1 MMDNFLDRQ
10 ISLIGKENNE
20 KIVGAKIALFGVGG
34 VGSYV
39 LEMFLRNGIRNI
51 LLCDFDIVD
60 ETNINRQLVAY
71 NDTIGKKKV
80 EVAKK
85 RAKRINEKV
94 EMITY
99 DEKVSEDNI
108 YDMLKDFNPDY
119 IIDCI
124 DDVDAKIT
132 IMKYAYENN
141 IKCISSMG
149 AGNRTRVDMIEVTDI
164 FKTTYCPLAKKIRKI
179 LKKEN
184 IKKQLVVY
192 SKEQPKISKKVTSIA
207 EVPAVFGINIAAY
220 VFNDILSNNL

>member
-1 MMDNFLDRQ
+1 MDNFLDRQ

-20 KIVGAKIALFGVGG
+20 KIVGAKIVLFGVGG

-39 LEMFLRNGIRNI
+39 LEMFLRNGIKNI
-51 LLCDFDIVD
+51 LLCDFDTVD

-80 EVAKK
+80 DVAKK
-85 RAKRINEKV
+85 RAKSINEKV

-192 SKEQPKISKKVTSIA
+192 SKEQPKISKKITSIA

>member
-1 MMDNFLDRQ
+1 MDNFLDRQ

-20 KIVGAKIALFGVGG
+20 KIIGTKIALFGVGG

-51 LLCDFDIVD
+51 LLCDFDKVD

-80 EVAKK
+80 DVAKK
-85 RAKRINEKV
+85 RAKSINEKV

-99 DEKVSEDNI
+99 DKKVSEDNI
-108 YDMLKDFNPDY
+108 YDMLKHFNPDY

-192 SKEQPKISKKVTSIA
+192 SKEQPKISKKITSIA

>member
-1 MMDNFLDRQ
+1 MDNFLDRQ

-20 KIVGAKIALFGVGG
+20 KIVETKIALFGVGG

-51 LLCDFDIVD
+51 LLCDFDTVD

-71 NDTIGKKKV
+71 SDTIGKKKV
-80 EVAKK
+80 DVTKN

-108 YDMLKDFNPDY
+108 YDMLNDFNPDY

>member
-1 MMDNFLDRQ
+1 MDNFLDRQ

-20 KIVGAKIALFGVGG
+20 KIIGTKIALFGVGG

-51 LLCDFDIVD
+51 LLCDFDTVD

-80 EVAKK
+80 DVAKK

-108 YDMLKDFNPDY
+108 YDMLKYFNPDY

-192 SKEQPKISKKVTSIA
+192 SKEQPKISKKITSIA

>member
-1 MMDNFLDRQ
+1 MDNFLDRQ

-20 KIVGAKIALFGVGG
+20 KIVGAKIVLFGVGG

-39 LEMFLRNGIRNI
+39 LEMFLRNGIKNI
-51 LLCDFDIVD
+51 LLCDFDTVD

-71 NDTIGKKKV
+71 NDTIGEKKV
-80 EVAKK
+80 DVAKK
-85 RAKRINEKV
+85 RAKSINEKV

>member
-1 MMDNFLDRQ
+1 MDNFLDRQ
-10 ISLIGKENNE
+10 ISLIGKDNNE
-20 KIVGAKIALFGVGG
+20 KIIGAKIALFGVGG

-51 LLCDFDIVD
+51 LLCDFDTVD

-85 RAKRINEKV
+85 RAKSINEKV

-207 EVPAVFGINIAAY
+207 EVPAVFGINISAY

>member
-1 MMDNFLDRQ
+1 MDNFLDRQ

-51 LLCDFDIVD
+51 LLCDFDTVD

-85 RAKRINEKV
+85 RAKKINEKV

-99 DEKVSEDNI
+99 DKKVSEDNI

-192 SKEQPKISKKVTSIA
+192 SKEQPKISKKITSIA

>member
-1 MMDNFLDRQ
+1 MDNFLDRQ

-80 EVAKK
+80 DVAKK

-108 YDMLKDFNPDY
+108 YDMLNDFNPDY

-164 FKTTYCPLAKKIRKI
+164 FNTTYCPLAKKIRKI

>member
-1 MMDNFLDRQ
+1 MDNFLDRQ

-20 KIVGAKIALFGVGG
+20 KIVGAKIVLFGVGG

-39 LEMFLRNGIRNI
+39 LEMFLRNGIKNI
-51 LLCDFDIVD
+51 LLCDFDTVD

-80 EVAKK
+80 DVAKK
-85 RAKRINEKV
+85 RAKSINEKV

-99 DEKVSEDNI
+99 DKKVSEDNI

>member
-1 MMDNFLDRQ
+1 MTSDN
-10 ISLIGKENNE
+10 
-20 KIVGAKIALFGVGG
+20 KIRPVWH
-34 VGSYV
+34 Y
-39 LEMFLRNGIRNI
+39 
-51 LLCDFDIVD
+51 
-60 ETNINRQLVAY
+60 
-71 NDTIGKKKV
+71 DTIGKKKV
-80 EVAKK
+80 DVAKK
-85 RAKRINEKV
+85 RAKSINEKV

-99 DEKVSEDNI
+99 DKKVSEDNI

-192 SKEQPKISKKVTSIA
+192 SKEQPKISKKITSIA

>member
-1 MMDNFLDRQ
+1 MDNFLDRQ

-51 LLCDFDIVD
+51 LLCDFDTVD
-60 ETNINRQLVAY
+60 ETNINRQLIAY

-80 EVAKK
+80 DVAKK
-85 RAKRINEKV
+85 RAKSINEKV

-149 AGNRTRVDMIEVTDI
+149 AGNRIRVDMIEVTDI

>member
-1 MMDNFLDRQ
+1 MDNFLDRQ

-20 KIVGAKIALFGVGG
+20 KIVGVKIALFGVGG

-71 NDTIGKKKV
+71 SDTIGKKKV

-108 YDMLKDFNPDY
+108 YYMLKDFNPDY

-164 FKTTYCPLAKKIRKI
+164 FKTTYCPLAKKIRKV

>member
-1 MMDNFLDRQ
+1 MDNFLDRQ

-51 LLCDFDIVD
+51 LLCDFDTVD

-71 NDTIGKKKV
+71 NKKKKKKKV
-80 EVAKK
+80 DVAKN

-99 DEKVSEDNI
+99 EEKVSEDNI

>member
-1 MMDNFLDRQ
+1 MDNFLDRQ

-20 KIVGAKIALFGVGG
+20 KIVATKIALFGVGG
-34 VGSYV
+34 VGSYA

-51 LLCDFDIVD
+51 LLCDFDTVD

-80 EVAKK
+80 DVAKK
-85 RAKRINEKV
+85 RAKSINEKV

-108 YDMLKDFNPDY
+108 YDMLKDFTPDY

>member
-1 MMDNFLDRQ
+1 MDNFLDRQ

-51 LLCDFDIVD
+51 LLCDFDTVD

-80 EVAKK
+80 DVAKK
-85 RAKRINEKV
+85 RAKSINEKV

-108 YDMLKDFNPDY
+108 YDMLKEFNPDY